1 MFNDRPT
8 NADEVL
14 STGCNSF
21 QSSQQTSIF
30 HQNHN
35 VWWCWLVDG
44 DTTLMPVLVPS
55 NQYRIPGTRINLG
68 KRQARTSKH
77 LLPIRQFLLLCIM
90 IAFIRNQCAPV
101 SSLIYLSV
109 RSMQSWSTIHT
120 YWPLPANCLVY
131 ILLFTCIWGVAIVI
145 SCASQLRLPDNS
157 NYVRLLLSVSL
168 LRFSISFIYFI
179 ATAVLPV

>member
-8 NADEVL
+8 NADEVV
-14 STGCNSF
+14 STGTGCNSF

-44 DTTLMPVLVPS
+44 DNTLMPVLVPS
-55 NQYRIPGTRINLG
+55 YQYRIPGTRINLG
-68 KRQARTSKH
+68 KRQARTLVAYQTVFVALHNDRFYSK
-77 LLPIRQFLLLCIM
+77 
-90 IAFIRNQCAPV
+90 PV
-101 SSLIYLSV
+101 RTRSCLIYLSV

-168 LRFSISFIYFI
+168 LRFSISFLYFI